1 MLIVNPEQSSNRFST
16 HIVYSN
22 LSIFPHWYICDV
34 FIVGFQSQP
43 PFETSFRRRQF
54 CDEKARGM
62 NRRKVV
68 GLQGLPA
75 SCSIKREVMT
85 FVTFDVFTM
94 DLLSHFRFIHCFIY
108 TTHLSTHLVKTNK
121 QWLRTAYFPRYQVGI
136 GKCPHIVFQA
146 LGTLPS
152 SKSLIMALQASCI
165 HLVTK

>member
-1 MLIVNPEQSSNRFST
+1 MLT
-16 HIVYSN
+16 
-22 LSIFPHWYICDV
+22 LKKAATAFPPILFTLICDV
-34 FIVGFQSQP
+34 FIVGFQIQP
-43 PFETSFRRRQF
+43 PFETSFRRRRF
-54 CDEKARGM
+54 CDEKVRDM

-85 FVTFDVFTM
+85 FVMFDVFTM

-165 HLVTK
+165 HVVTKLAIWQKFW

>member
-1 MLIVNPEQSSNRFST
+1 MLTLNKAAT
-16 HIVYSN
+16 A
-22 LSIFPHWYICDV
+22 FPPILFTLICDV
-34 FIVGFQSQP
+34 HCRIPNSASLWDLFSAPTILWWKGQRYES
-43 PFETSFRRRQF
+43 SKS
-54 CDEKARGM
+54 C
-62 NRRKVV
+62 

-85 FVTFDVFTM
+85 FVMFDVFTM

-165 HLVTK
+165 HVVTK

>member
-1 MLIVNPEQSSNRFST
+1 MIFTRLNLPKHIHPQKRCKHVNPEQSSNRFST
-16 HIVYSN
+16 HIVYPN
-22 LSIFPHWYICDV
+22 L
-34 FIVGFQSQP
+34 
-43 PFETSFRRRQF
+43 RRFHCRIPNSASLWDLFSAPTILWWKGQRYESSKS
-54 CDEKARGM
+54 C
-62 NRRKVV
+62 

-85 FVTFDVFTM
+85 FVMFDVFTM

-136 GKCPHIVFQA
+136 GKCPHIVQA

-152 SKSLIMALQASCI
+152 SKSLIMAL
-165 HLVTK
+165 